1 MHLPVLL
8 FELPVLLDSVV
19 VRSPALENGQLAW
32 MEYLA
37 QLALNLLVLHRGC
50 LTLILFG
57 AELRSDAI
65 EAVLIVLCHRQCTYK
80 DSVQGYL

>member
-1 MHLPVLL
+1 
-8 FELPVLLDSVV
+8 
-19 VRSPALENGQLAW
+19 